1 MDDLL
6 KVFLAETAECLAE
19 CQGDLA
25 KLRQAPTDT
34 APVDN
39 ILRLVRSIRETSGFL
54 GMPGLQV
61 AANAAIDGLEA
72 ARASLPGSADRVVA
86 IADESLAR
94 MQVVVEGLVA
104 DAAAAAP
111 APAVLATKRPSRKK
125 KPDAEPRPAEDAE
138 EDEAAVGAAAASTAA
153 APPAVETSDAVAAAP
168 PVPAAPAL
176 AAPPAQPAP
185 VEPALPAP
193 VAPDGTVRVSAEMLE
208 NLLSTVSRLMAA
220 QTEMMQLLKT
230 KEPAAA
236 PPVVT
241 PVPTVAPPAA
251 ARDAAPADAAIP
263 DTATKAAPEPPVAA
277 AQNPAPPSR
286 DAPITADGKV
296 VPLHTRQSAA
306 PRTSPEA
313 APAAAPKV
321 PPPVAAV
328 PTQRVV
334 LFRAADRM
342 VRAIT
347 LDRATRLEE
356 VDVKAIDGSRGL
368 WVMRSGGEIFP
379 LVPFDAAH
387 RLGESGRAPVIVFTF
402 DGQSFGLLVDSVLS
416 VSDAVVTPATT
427 RRAGYLGTAQV
438 DGAAVDVIDPLH
450 YLNEAVQNRFR
461 LGRRNDSKPRPPR
474 PERPAIPDGDDLFV
488 RKPAR

>member
-61 AANAAIDGLEA
+61 AANAAIDGLDA

-94 MQVVVEGLVA
+94 MQTVVEGLVA
-104 DAAAAAP
+104 DAAAAAAAP
-111 APAVLATKRPSRKK
+111 AAAVLATKRPSRKK
-125 KPDAEPRPAEDAE
+125 KPDAEPRPPEDAE
-138 EDEAAVGAAAASTAA
+138 EDEAAVGAAAASAA
-153 APPAVETSDAVAAAP
+153 ASPAVETRDAVAAAP
-168 PVPAAPAL
+168 PVPAASTP
-176 AAPPAQPAP
+176 AAPSAQP

-230 KEPAAA
+230 KEPAAV
-236 PPVVT
+236 PPVV
-241 PVPTVAPPAA
+241 AS
-251 ARDAAPADAAIP
+251 ADAAIP
-263 DTATKAAPEPPVAA
+263 DTAAKAAPEPPVAA
-277 AQNPAPPSR
+277 APNPAAPSR
-286 DAPITADGKV
+286 DASPITADGKV
-296 VPLHTRQSAA
+296 VPLHTRQSVP
-306 PRTSPEA
+306 PRSLPEA
-313 APAAAPKV
+313 APAAASTGAPKV
-321 PPPVAAV
+321 APPAPVAAI

-334 LFRAADRM
+334 LFRAADRA
-342 VRAIT
+342 VRAVM

-368 WVMRSGGEIFP
+368 WVMRSAGEIFP

-387 RLGESGRAPVIVFTF
+387 RLAENGRAPVIVFTF

-416 VSDAVVTPATT
+416 VSDAVVTPATIK
-427 RRAGYLGTAQV
+427 RAGYLGTAQV

-450 YLNEAVQNRFR
+450 HLNEAVQNRFR

-474 PERPAIPDGDDLFV
+474 TERPAIPDGDDLFV